1 MLMSELTFVHSAYW
15 IPGLIAAIAL
25 FVVFVMKEWPR
36 RSGSFVLRIGIGFV
50 AVLAL
55 LAIALKP
62 ANLTSVEGKQGVLL
76 TSGYQETQLDSL
88 RETNP
93 ALKELVYQ
101 DYIDRN
107 ELDSLSQLFILGSGI
122 KPYDFWQLEG
132 RTVNLLQAEIPNGID
147 QLKYSKTL
155 AEGEDVNLTARYLKP
170 KPGNQIVLQAPGNLG
185 LDSIQFTATT
195 DTVFSLQAKVK
206 APGDFVYNL
215 VEKDSLGKVLNNE
228 ALPIHI
234 TAQKQLSLVMLSAFP
249 SFEFKYLKNYL
260 AELNHQVLV
269 RSQLTQGRFKYEY
282 FNQERKPFNA
292 LTTSGLNDLYLLI
305 LDAGA
310 WQSLSRNE
318 QKSIKDAITQE
329 GLGVFVMPSEE
340 LFYGSQP
347 LIDFKFTRTAQ
358 TEVELQDGTVV
369 STFGYY
375 LNPATNI
382 DATLKSGNQILAGQR
397 FLGFGSVSTTVLSNT
412 YALQLKGNQ
421 ERYKSLWSE
430 ILKSVLKPE
439 SNVVFWEERDKILTP
454 NEPYTIKFRT
464 AVSEFTLT
472 DSDGNFIPVAQHPDI
487 PELWSATFYP
497 EETGWFTL
505 SFSAGDRVSEHA
517 YYVFSEADWQTIKAS
532 ARVKANR
539 EFFNNAD
546 TDLKEILVKRPIN
559 PLYFFVIFVLAMG
572 YLWLEPKLRS

>member
-1 MLMSELTFVHSAYW
+1 MSELTFVHSAYW
-15 IPGLIAAIAL
+15 ISGLIAAVILLAI
-25 FVVFVMKEWPR
+25 FVVKEWPR
-36 RSGSFVLRIGIGFV
+36 KSRNFVLRLAAGFV
-50 AVLAL
+50 AILAL
-55 LAIALKP
+55 LTIALKP
-62 ANLTSVEGKQGVLL
+62 AHLTSVDGKQGVLL
-76 TSGYQETQLDSL
+76 TSGYQEAQLDSL

-93 ALKELVYQ
+93 ELKELMYQ
-101 DYIDRN
+101 DHIDRD
-107 ELDSLSQLFILGSGI
+107 ELDSISQLFILGSGV

-132 RTVNLLQAEIPNGID
+132 KTVKLLKTEIPNGIN
-147 QLKYSKTL
+147 QLSYSKTL
-155 AEGEDVNLTARYLKP
+155 TEGEELNITAYYSKP

-185 LDSIQFTATT
+185 LDSIQFKAAA

-215 VEKDSLGKVLNNE
+215 VEKDSFGRVLNNE
-228 ALPIHI
+228 ALPVHI
-234 TAQKQLSLVMLSAFP
+234 SPEKQLSVVMLSAFP

-269 RSQLTQGRFKYEY
+269 RSQLTQNRFKYEY

-292 LTTSGLNDLYLLI
+292 LSTSGLNHLDLLI

-310 WQSLSRNE
+310 WQSLSQNE
-318 QKSIKDAITQE
+318 QNSIKDAITQE
-329 GLGVFVMPSEE
+329 GLGVFLMASEE

-375 LNPATNI
+375 LNPATNFN
-382 DATLKSGNQILAGQR
+382 ATLKSGNQILAGQR
-397 FLGFGSVSTTVLSNT
+397 FIGFGSVSTTVLSNT

-439 SNVVFWEERDKILTP
+439 SGEVFWEERDQILTP
-454 NEPYTIKFRT
+454 NEPYTIEFRT
-464 AVSEFTLT
+464 AVSEFILT
-472 DSDGNFIPVAQHPDI
+472 DTDGNSIPVIQDPDI

-497 EETGWFTL
+497 EDTGWFTL
-505 SFSAGDRVSEHA
+505 RFSAGDTISEYA
-517 YYVFSEADWQTIKAS
+517 YYVFTEADWKAR
-532 ARVKANR
+532 AAQGLTKANQD
-539 EFFNNAD
+539 FFRKGDAEVEE
-546 TDLKEILVKRPIN
+546 LQVKRPIN
-559 PLYFFVIFVLAMG
+559 PIYFFVLFVLAMG

>member
-1 MLMSELTFVHSAYW
+1 MSELTFVHSAYW
-15 IPGLIAAIAL
+15 IPGLIAAVMLFAV
-25 FVVFVMKEWPR
+25 FVVKEWPR
-36 RSGSFVLRIGIGFV
+36 RSSSFVLRIGISFV

-62 ANLTSVEGKQGVLL
+62 AHLTSVDGKQGVLL
-76 TSGYQETQLDSL
+76 TSGYQEVQLDSL

-93 ALKELVYQ
+93 ELKELVYQ
-101 DYIDRN
+101 DHIDHN

-132 RTVNLLQAEIPNGID
+132 RSVNLLQAEIPDGID
-147 QLKYSKTL
+147 QLSYSKKL
-155 AEGEDVNLTARYLKP
+155 VEGEELNLTARYLKP
-170 KPGNQIVLQAPGNLG
+170 KLGNQIVLQAQGNLG
-185 LDSIQFTATT
+185 LDSIQFTTTT
-195 DTVFSLQAKVK
+195 DTLFSIQAKVK
-206 APGDFVYNL
+206 APGDYVYTL
-215 VEKDSLGKVLNNE
+215 AEKDSLGTVVNNQP
-228 ALPIHI
+228 LPIHI
-234 TAQKQLSLVMLSAFP
+234 SPEKQLNVVMLSAFP

-292 LTTSGLNDLYLLI
+292 LATSGLKDLDLLI

-318 QKSIKDAITQE
+318 QNSIEDAITQE
-329 GLGVFVMPSEE
+329 VLGVFVMPSED

-347 LIDFKFTRTAQ
+347 LIDFKFTRTPQ

-375 LNPATNI
+375 LNPATNFN
-382 DATLKSGNQILAGQR
+382 ATLKSGNQILAGQR
-397 FLGFGSVSTTVLSNT
+397 FVGFGSVSTTVLSNT

-421 ERYKSLWSE
+421 ERYNTLWSA
-430 ILKSVLKPE
+430 LLTSVLKPE
-439 SNVVFWEERDKILTP
+439 SNVVFWEERDQILTP

-464 AVSEFTLT
+464 AVSDFTLT
-472 DSDGNFIPVAQHPDI
+472 DADGNFIPVAQHPDI

-497 EETGWFTL
+497 EEIGWFTL

-517 YYVFSEADWQTIKAS
+517 YYVFSEADWQTIKTS

-539 EFFNNAD
+539 DFFNNAD
-546 TDLKEILVKRPIN
+546 ADVNEVLVKRPIN
-559 PLYFFVIFVLAMG
+559 PLYFFVMFVLAMG

>member
-1 MLMSELTFVHSAYW
+1 MSELTFVHSASW

-25 FVVFVMKEWPR
+25 FAVFVVKEWPR
-36 RSGSFVLRIGIGFV
+36 RSGSFVWRLAAGLV

-62 ANLTSVEGKQGVLL
+62 AHLTSVDGKQGVLL
-76 TSGYQETQLDSL
+76 TSGYQEAQLDSL
-88 RETNP
+88 RKTNP
-93 ALKELVYQ
+93 ELKELVYQ
-101 DYIDRN
+101 DHIDRD
-107 ELDSLSQLFILGSGI
+107 ELDSISQLFILGSGV
-122 KPYDFWQLEG
+122 KPYDFWQLDG
-132 RTVNLLQAEIPNGID
+132 RTVKLLKTEIPNGIN
-147 QLKYSKTL
+147 QLSYSKIRS
-155 AEGEDVNLTARYLKP
+155 EGEDLNLTARYLKP
-170 KPGNQIVLQAPGNLG
+170 KSGNQIVLQAPGNLG
-185 LDSIQFTATT
+185 LDSIQFTAAT
-195 DTVFSLQAKVK
+195 DTVFSLQGTVK
-206 APGDFVYNL
+206 APGDFVYTL
-215 VEKDSLGKVLNNE
+215 AEKDLLGTVVNNE
-228 ALPIHI
+228 ALPVHI
-234 TAQKQLSLVMLSAFP
+234 SPEKQLQVVMLSAFP

-292 LTTSGLNDLYLLI
+292 LTTSSLKDLDLVI

-318 QKSIKDAITQE
+318 QNSIKDAVAQE

-375 LNPATNI
+375 MNSAANFN
-382 DATLKSGNQILAGQR
+382 ATLKAANQILAGQR
-397 FLGFGSVSTTVLSNT
+397 FIGFGSVSTTVLSNT

-439 SNVVFWEERDKILTP
+439 SDMIFWEETEQIVRP
-454 NEPYTIKFRT
+454 HEPYTIKFRT

-472 DSDGNFIPVAQHPDI
+472 DTDGNSIPVIQDPDI
-487 PELWSATFYP
+487 PELWLATFYP

-505 SFSAGDRVSEHA
+505 RFSTGDTVSEYA
-517 YYVFSEADWQTIKAS
+517 YYVFAEVDWKAR
-532 ARVKANR
+532 AAQGLTKAYQD
-539 EFFNNAD
+539 FFRKGDAEVEE
-546 TDLKEILVKRPIN
+546 LQVKRPIN
-559 PLYFFVIFVLAMG
+559 PIYFFVLFVLAMG
-572 YLWLEPKLRS
+572 YLWLEPKLQS

>member
-1 MLMSELTFVHSAYW
+1 MSELTFVHSAYW
-15 IPGLIAAIAL
+15 IPGLIAAVIL
-25 FVVFVMKEWPR
+25 FVVYVVKEWPR
-36 RSGSFVLRIGIGFV
+36 RSSSFVLRIGIGLV

-62 ANLTSVEGKQGVLL
+62 ANLTSVEGEQGVLL
-76 TSGYQETQLDSL
+76 TSGYQEAQLDSL
-88 RETNP
+88 RKTNP
-93 ALKELVYQ
+93 ELKELVYQ
-101 DYIDRN
+101 DHIDRD
-107 ELDSLSQLFILGSGI
+107 ELDSISQLFILGSGI
-122 KPYDFWQLEG
+122 QPYDFWQLEG
-132 RTVNLLQAEIPNGID
+132 RTVNLLQAEIPDGID

-155 AEGEDVNLTARYLKP
+155 AEGEELNLTAHYSKP

-185 LDSIQFTATT
+185 LDSVAFTATT
-195 DTVFSLQAKVK
+195 DTLFSLQAKVK
-206 APGDFVYNL
+206 APGDFVYT
-215 VEKDSLGKVLNNE
+215 VAEKDSLGTVLKNE
-228 ALPIHI
+228 ALPVHI
-234 TAQKQLSLVMLSAFP
+234 SPEKQLSLVMLSAFP

-282 FNQERKPFNA
+282 FNQERKSFNA
-292 LTTSGLNDLYLLI
+292 LATSGLKDLDLVI

-318 QKSIKDAITQE
+318 QNSIKDAVTQE
-329 GLGVFVMPSEE
+329 GLGVFAMPSEE

-347 LIDFKFTRTAQ
+347 LINFKFTRTPQ

-375 LNPATNI
+375 LNPETNFN
-382 DATLKSGNQILAGQR
+382 ATLKSGNEILAGQR

-439 SNVVFWEERDKILTP
+439 SDMVFWEERGGIGTP

-472 DSDGNFIPVAQHPDI
+472 DADGNSIPAAQHPNI
-487 PELWSATFYP
+487 PELWSATYYP
-497 EETGWFTL
+497 EEAGWFTL
-505 SFSAGDRVSEHA
+505 SFSAGETVSEHA
-517 YYVFSEADWQTIKAS
+517 YYVFAEADWQTIKAS

-539 EFFNNAD
+539 EFFGNAD
-546 TDLKEILVKRPIN
+546 TDLKELLVKRPIN

>member
-1 MLMSELTFVHSAYW
+1 MRELTFVHSAYW
-15 IPGLIAAIAL
+15 IPALIAALTLFAF
-25 FVVFVMKEWPR
+25 FVVKEWPR
-36 RSGSFVLRIGIGFV
+36 RSGSFVLRIGIGLV

-62 ANLTSVEGKQGVLL
+62 ANLIAVEGKQGVLL

-88 RETNP
+88 RKTNP
-93 ALKELVYQ
+93 DLKELVYQ

-107 ELDSLSQLFILGSGI
+107 ELDSISQLFILGSGI

-132 RTVNLLQAEIPNGID
+132 RTVNLLQTEIPDGID
-147 QLKYSKTL
+147 QLKYSKTIS
-155 AEGEDVNLTARYLKP
+155 EGEDLNLTARYIKP

-185 LDSIQFTATT
+185 LVSIQFTSKA
-195 DTVFSLQAKVK
+195 DTVFSLQATVK
-206 APGDFVYNL
+206 APGDFVYTL
-215 VEKDSLGKVLNNE
+215 AEKDSLGTLVNKQP
-228 ALPIHI
+228 LPIHI
-234 TAQKQLSLVMLSAFP
+234 SPEKQLQVVMLSAFP

-260 AELNHQVLV
+260 EELNHQVVV

-292 LTTSGLNDLYLLI
+292 LTTSGLKDLDLVI

-318 QKSIKDAITQE
+318 QNSIKDAVTQE

-340 LFYGSQP
+340 LFNGSQP

-358 TEVELQDGTVV
+358 TAVELQDGTVV

-382 DATLKSGNQILAGQR
+382 NATLKSGNQVLAGQR

-421 ERYKSLWSE
+421 ERYKSLWSA

-439 SNVVFWEERDKILTP
+439 SGDVFWEERDQISTP

-464 AVSEFTLT
+464 ANSEFSLT
-472 DSDGNFIPVAQHPDI
+472 DADGNTIPAAQHPDI

-497 EETGWFTL
+497 EKTGWFTL
-505 SFSAGDRVSEHA
+505 SFSAGDTLSEHA
-517 YYVFSEADWQTIKAS
+517 YYVFAEEDWQTIKAS

-539 EFFNNAD
+539 DFFSNAD
-546 TDLKEILVKRPIN
+546 ADVNEVLVKRPIN
-559 PLYFFVIFVLAMG
+559 SLYFFVMFVLAMG
-572 YLWLEPKLRS
+572 YLWLESKLRS

>member
-1 MLMSELTFVHSAYW
+1 MSELTFVHSAYW

-25 FVVFVMKEWPR
+25 FAVFVVKEWPR
-36 RSGSFVLRIGIGFV
+36 RRSSFVLRLVVGFV

-62 ANLTSVEGKQGVLL
+62 ANLIAVEGKQGVLL
-76 TSGYQETQLDSL
+76 TSGYQEAQLDSL
-88 RETNP
+88 RKTNP
-93 ALKELVYQ
+93 ELKELVYQ

-107 ELDSLSQLFILGSGI
+107 ELDSLSQLFILGSGV
-122 KPYDFWQLEG
+122 KTYDFWQLEG
-132 RTVNLLQAEIPNGID
+132 RTVNLLQAEIPDGID

-155 AEGEDVNLTARYLKP
+155 AEGEELNLTAHYSKP

-185 LDSIQFTATT
+185 LDSIQFTSKA

-206 APGDFVYNL
+206 APGDFVYT
-215 VEKDSLGKVLNNE
+215 VAEKDSLGTVLKNE

-234 TAQKQLSLVMLSAFP
+234 SPEKQLSLVMLSAFP

-292 LTTSGLNDLYLLI
+292 LATSSLKDLDLVI

-318 QKSIKDAITQE
+318 QNNIKNAVTQE

-375 LNPATNI
+375 LNPATNFN
-382 DATLKSGNQILAGQR
+382 ATLKLGNQILAGQA

-412 YALQLKGNQ
+412 YALQLKGNK

-439 SNVVFWEERDKILTP
+439 SGDVFWEERDQILTP

-464 AVSEFTLT
+464 AISDFTLI
-472 DSDGNFIPVAQHPDI
+472 DADGNFIPVAQHPDI
-487 PELWSATFYP
+487 PELWSATIYP
-497 EETGWFTL
+497 EEIGWFTL
-505 SFSAGDRVSEHA
+505 KFSTGDRVSEHA
-517 YYVFSEADWQTIKAS
+517 YYVFSEADWQTLKAS

-539 EFFNNAD
+539 DFFNNAD
-546 TDLKEILVKRPIN
+546 TDLKELLVKRPIN

-572 YLWLEPKLRS
+572 YLWLEPKLQS

>member
-1 MLMSELTFVHSAYW
+1 MSELTSVHSAYW
-15 IPGLIAAIAL
+15 IPVLIGAVML
-25 FVVFVMKEWPR
+25 FAVFVAKEWPR
-36 RSGSFVLRIGIGFV
+36 RSSSFVWRLAAGLV

-62 ANLTSVEGKQGVLL
+62 AHLTSVEGKQGVLL
-76 TSGYQETQLDSL
+76 TSGYQEAQLDSL
-88 RETNP
+88 RKTNP
-93 ALKELVYQ
+93 ELKELVYQ
-101 DYIDRN
+101 DHIDRD
-107 ELDSLSQLFILGSGI
+107 ELDSISQLFILGSGI

-132 RTVNLLQAEIPNGID
+132 RNVKFLKKEIPNGID
-147 QLKYSKTL
+147 QLSYSKTL
-155 AEGEDVNLTARYLKP
+155 SEGEELNITAHYSKP
-170 KPGNQIVLQAPGNLG
+170 KRGNQIVLQAPGNLG
-185 LDSIQFTATT
+185 LDSIQVTATA

-206 APGDFVYNL
+206 APGDFVYSL
-215 VEKDSLGKVLNNE
+215 VEKDSLGRLLNNE
-228 ALPIHI
+228 ALPVHI
-234 TAQKQLSLVMLSAFP
+234 NPEKQLSVVMLSAFP
-249 SFEFKYLKNYL
+249 SFDFKYLKNYL

-269 RSQLTQGRFKYEY
+269 RSQLTQGRYKYEY

-292 LTTSGLNDLYLLI
+292 LSTSGLKDLDLVI

-318 QKSIKDAITQE
+318 QNSIKDAVAQE

-358 TEVELQDGTVV
+358 REVELQDGTVV

-375 LNPATNI
+375 MNSAANFN
-382 DATLKSGNQILAGQR
+382 ATLKAANQILAGQR
-397 FLGFGSVSTTVLSNT
+397 FIGFGSVSTTVLSNT

-439 SNVVFWEERDKILTP
+439 SDMIFWEETEQIVRP
-454 NEPYTIKFRT
+454 HEPYTIKFRT

-472 DSDGNFIPVAQHPDI
+472 DTDGNSIPVIQDPDI
-487 PELWSATFYP
+487 PELWLATFYP

-505 SFSAGDRVSEHA
+505 RFSTGDTVSEYA
-517 YYVFSEADWQTIKAS
+517 YYVFAEVDWKAR
-532 ARVKANR
+532 AAQGLTKANQD
-539 EFFNNAD
+539 FFRKGDAEVEE
-546 TDLKEILVKRPIN
+546 LQVKRPIN
-559 PLYFFVIFVLAMG
+559 PIYFFILFVLAMG
-572 YLWLEPKLRS
+572 YLWLEPKLER

>member
-1 MLMSELTFVHSAYW
+1 MSEFTFVHSTYW
-15 IPGLIAAIAL
+15 IPGLIAGVMLFAV
-25 FVVFVMKEWPR
+25 FVVKEWPR
-36 RSGSFVLRIGIGFV
+36 RNGSFVLRIGIGFV

-62 ANLTSVEGKQGVLL
+62 AQWSPVEGKQGVLL
-76 TSGYQETQLDSL
+76 TSGYQEAQLDSL
-88 RETNP
+88 RKTNP
-93 ALKELVYQ
+93 ELKELVYQ
-101 DYIDRN
+101 DYIDRS
-107 ELDSLSQLFILGSGI
+107 ELDSIAQLFILGSGV

-132 RTVNLLQAEIPNGID
+132 RTVNLLQAEIPDGID
-147 QLKYSKTL
+147 QLSYSKTL
-155 AEGEDVNLTARYLKP
+155 AEGEDLNLTARYLKP
-170 KPGNQIVLQAPGNLG
+170 KLGNQIVLQAPGNLG
-185 LDSIQFTATT
+185 VDSVVFTAAT
-195 DTVFSLQAKVK
+195 DTLFSLQAKVK

-215 VEKDSLGKVLNNE
+215 VEKDSLGTVVNNE

-234 TAQKQLSLVMLSAFP
+234 IPQKQLQVVMLTAFP

-292 LTTSGLNDLYLLI
+292 LATSSLNDLDLLI

-318 QKSIKDAITQE
+318 QNSIKDAVTQE
-329 GLGVFVMPSEE
+329 GLGVFIMPSED

-358 TEVELQDGTVV
+358 TELELKDGTVV

-375 LNPATNI
+375 LNPATNFN
-382 DATLKSGNQILAGQR
+382 ATLKSGNQILAGQR

-421 ERYKSLWSE
+421 ERYNSLWSE

-439 SNVVFWEERDKILTP
+439 SGDVFWEEQDQILTP
-454 NEPYTIKFRT
+454 NEPYTINFRT

-472 DSDGNFIPVAQHPDI
+472 DADGNSILAAQHPDI
-487 PELWSATFYP
+487 PELWSAIVYP

-505 SFSAGDRVSEHA
+505 KFSAEDTVSEHA
-517 YYVFSEADWQTIKAS
+517 YYVFSEADWQTLKAG
-532 ARVKANR
+532 ALLKANQD
-539 EFFNNAD
+539 FFNTTN
-546 TDLKEILVKRPIN
+546 TDVNEILVKRPIN

-572 YLWLEPKLRS
+572 YLWLEPKLAS

>member
-1 MLMSELTFVHSAYW
+1 MSELTFVHSASW

-25 FVVFVMKEWPR
+25 FAVFVVKEWPR
-36 RSGSFVLRIGIGFV
+36 RSGSFVWRLAAGLV
-50 AVLAL
+50 AVLSL
-55 LAIALKP
+55 FAIALKP
-62 ANLTSVEGKQGVLL
+62 ARLTSVDGKQGVLL
-76 TSGYQETQLDSL
+76 TTGYQEAQLDSL

-93 ALKELVYQ
+93 QLKELVYQ
-101 DYIDRN
+101 DYIDRD
-107 ELDSLSQLFILGSGI
+107 ELDSISQLFILGSGV
-122 KPYDFWQLEG
+122 KPYDLWQLEG
-132 RTVNLLQAEIPNGID
+132 RTVKLLKKEIPNGID
-147 QLKYSKTL
+147 QLSYSKTL
-155 AEGEDVNLTARYLKP
+155 SEGEDLNLTARYLKP
-170 KPGNQIVLQAPGNLG
+170 KSGNQIVLQAPGNLG
-185 LDSIQFTATT
+185 LDSIQFTAAT
-195 DTVFSLQAKVK
+195 DTVFSLQGTVK
-206 APGDFVYNL
+206 APGDFVYTL
-215 VEKDSLGKVLNNE
+215 AEKDLLGTVVNNE
-228 ALPIHI
+228 ALPVHI
-234 TAQKQLSLVMLSAFP
+234 SPEKQLQVVMLSAFP

-292 LTTSGLNDLYLLI
+292 LTTSSLKDLDLVI

-318 QKSIKDAITQE
+318 QNSIKDAVAQE

-375 LNPATNI
+375 MNSAANFN
-382 DATLKSGNQILAGQR
+382 ATLKAANQILAGQR
-397 FLGFGSVSTTVLSNT
+397 FIGFGSVSTTVLSNT

-439 SNVVFWEERDKILTP
+439 SDMVFWEETEQIVRP
-454 NEPYTIKFRT
+454 HEPYTIKFRT

-472 DSDGNFIPVAQHPDI
+472 DTDGNSIPVIQDPDI
-487 PELWSATFYP
+487 PELWLATFYP

-505 SFSAGDRVSEHA
+505 RFSTGDTVSEHA
-517 YYVFSEADWQTIKAS
+517 YYVFAEVDWKAR
-532 ARVKANR
+532 AAQGLTKANQD
-539 EFFNNAD
+539 FFRKGDAEVEE
-546 TDLKEILVKRPIN
+546 LQVKRPIN
-559 PLYFFVIFVLAMG
+559 PIYFFVLFVLAMG
-572 YLWLEPKLRS
+572 YLWLEPKLQS

>member
-1 MLMSELTFVHSAYW
+1 MSELTFVHSAYW

-25 FVVFVMKEWPR
+25 FVIFVMKEWPR
-36 RSGSFVLRIGIGFV
+36 RSSSFVLRLVAGLV

-62 ANLTSVEGKQGVLL
+62 AQWSPVEGKQGVLL

-93 ALKELVYQ
+93 ELKELVYQ
-101 DYIDRN
+101 DHIDRD
-107 ELDSLSQLFILGSGI
+107 ELDSISQLFILGSGI
-122 KPYDFWQLEG
+122 QPYDFWQLEG
-132 RTVNLLQAEIPNGID
+132 RTVNLLQTEIPDGID

-155 AEGEDVNLTARYLKP
+155 AEGEDLNLTARYTKP

-185 LDSIQFTATT
+185 LDSIKFTSKA
-195 DTVFSLQAKVK
+195 DTVFSLQATVK
-206 APGDFVYNL
+206 APGDFVYT
-215 VEKDSLGKVLNNE
+215 VAEKDSLGTLVNNQP
-228 ALPIHI
+228 LPVHI
-234 TAQKQLSLVMLSAFP
+234 SPEKQLNVVMLSAFP

-282 FNQERKPFNA
+282 FNQERKSFNA
-292 LTTSGLNDLYLLI
+292 LATSGLKDLDLLI

-318 QKSIKDAITQE
+318 QNSIKEAVTQE
-329 GLGVFVMPSEE
+329 GLGVFVMPSED

-375 LNPATNI
+375 LDPATNFN
-382 DATLKSGNQILAGQR
+382 ATLKSGNQILAGQR

-421 ERYKSLWSE
+421 ERYNRLWSA
-430 ILKSVLKPE
+430 LLTSVLKPE
-439 SNVVFWEERDKILTP
+439 SDVVFWEERGGIGTP

-472 DSDGNFIPVAQHPDI
+472 DTDGNSIPAAQHPNI

-505 SFSAGDRVSEHA
+505 SFTTGETVSEHA
-517 YYVFSEADWQTIKAS
+517 YYVFAEEDWQTIKTS
-532 ARVKANR
+532 ARAKANR
-539 EFFNNAD
+539 DFFNNAD
-546 TDLKEILVKRPIN
+546 TDLKELLVKRPIN
-559 PLYFFVIFVLAMG
+559 PLYFFVMFVLAMG
-572 YLWLEPKLRS
+572 YLWLEPKLGS

>member
-1 MLMSELTFVHSAYW
+1 MSELTFVHSAYW

-36 RSGSFVLRIGIGFV
+36 RSSSFVLRLVAGLV

-62 ANLTSVEGKQGVLL
+62 AQWSPVEGKQGVLL

-93 ALKELVYQ
+93 ELKELVYQ
-101 DYIDRN
+101 DYIDRK
-107 ELDSLSQLFILGSGI
+107 ELDSISQLFILGSGI

-132 RTVNLLQAEIPNGID
+132 RTVKLLKSEIPDGID

-155 AEGEDVNLTARYLKP
+155 AEGEELNLTAHYPKP

-185 LDSIQFTATT
+185 FDSVVFSAAT

-206 APGDFVYNL
+206 APGDFVYTL
-215 VEKDSLGKVLNNE
+215 AEKDLQGTVVNNE
-228 ALPIHI
+228 ALPVHI
-234 TAQKQLSLVMLSAFP
+234 NPEKQLNVVMLSAFP

-292 LTTSGLNDLYLLI
+292 LSTSGLKDLDLVI
-305 LDAGA
+305 FDVGA

-318 QKSIKDAITQE
+318 QNSIKNAIIQE
-329 GLGVFVMPSEE
+329 GLGVFVMPSED

-347 LIDFKFTRTAQ
+347 LIDFKFTRTTQ

-375 LNPATNI
+375 LDPATNFN
-382 DATLKSGNQILAGQR
+382 ATLESGNQILAGQR

-421 ERYKSLWSE
+421 ERYNTLWSE

-439 SNVVFWEERDKILTP
+439 SDVVFWEERERIGTP

-472 DSDGNFIPVAQHPDI
+472 DADGNFIPVAQHPDI
-487 PELWSATFYP
+487 PELCSATFYP
-497 EETGWFTL
+497 EYTGWFTL
-505 SFSAGDRVSEHA
+505 KFSGGDSVSEHA
-517 YYVFSEADWQTIKAS
+517 YYVFSEEDWQTIKAK

-539 EFFNNAD
+539 DFFNNAD
-546 TDLKEILVKRPIN
+546 ADVKEILIKRPIN
-559 PLYFFVIFVLAMG
+559 PLYFFVIFVLAIG

>member
-1 MLMSELTFVHSAYW
+1 MSELTFVHSAYW
-15 IPGLIAAIAL
+15 IPGLIAAVILLAV
-25 FVVFVMKEWPR
+25 FVVKEWPR
-36 RSGSFVLRIGIGFV
+36 KSGNFLLRIAVGLV

-62 ANLTSVEGKQGVLL
+62 AHLTSVRGKQGVLL
-76 TSGYQETQLDSL
+76 TSGYQEAQLDSL
-88 RETNP
+88 RATNP
-93 ALKELVYQ
+93 ELKELAYQ
-101 DYIDRN
+101 DYIN
-107 ELDSLSQLFILGSGI
+107 HKELDSISQLFILGSGV
-122 KPYDFWQLEG
+122 KPYDLWQLEG
-132 RTVNLLQAEIPNGID
+132 KNVKLLKTESPDGID
-147 QLKYSKTL
+147 KLSYSKTL
-155 AEGEDVNLTARYLKP
+155 SEGEDLNLTAHYSKP
-170 KPGNQIVLQAPGNLG
+170 KRGNQIVLQAPGNLG
-185 LDSIQFTATT
+185 LDSIQFTATA
-195 DTVFSLQAKVK
+195 DTLFSLQAKSK

-215 VEKDSLGKVLNNE
+215 IEKDSLGRLLNNE
-228 ALPIHI
+228 ALPVHI
-234 TAQKQLSLVMLSAFP
+234 NPEKQLQVVMLSAFP

-292 LTTSGLNDLYLLI
+292 LTTSGLNDLDLLI

-310 WQSLSRNE
+310 WQSLLRNE
-318 QKSIKDAITQE
+318 QNSIKDAITQE
-329 GLGVFVMPSEE
+329 GLGVFLMSSEE

-347 LIDFKFTRTAQ
+347 LIDFDFTRTAQ

-375 LNPATNI
+375 LNPATNFN
-382 DATLKSGNQILAGQR
+382 ATLKSGNKILAGQR

-439 SNVVFWEERDKILTP
+439 SDMVFWEETEQIVRP

-464 AVSEFTLT
+464 AISEFTLT
-472 DSDGNFIPVAQHPDI
+472 DIDGNSIPVIQDPDI

-497 EETGWFTL
+497 EGSGWFTL
-505 SFSAGDRVSEHA
+505 RFSAGDTVSEYA
-517 YYVFSEADWQTIKAS
+517 YYVFAEADWQ
-532 ARVKANR
+532 ARAAMALTKANQDNYKKGDN
-539 EFFNNAD
+539 EVEE
-546 TDLKEILVKRPIN
+546 LQVKRPIN
-559 PLYFFVIFVLAMG
+559 TIYFFVLFVLAMG